1 MQAYDL
7 TQVLWVEDDPNVT
20 ETYPLKAEDF
30 DLELVPFPCWDD
42 AKAALESDYDR
53 WSAIILDAKCKHH
66 RDSKDSAVVFLREA
80 LKDISVLSEKN
91 GHIIPWY
98 ILTGGDES
106 EVSDSI
112 NDERMQWDKDWTDS
126 ENKKYYSKNVDNEK
140 LFRRIR
146 YHAYKSPRIQI
157 QEMYRHV
164 FEAFEECG
172 IDDNGYNALEDLL
185 VPIHFLKDI
194 KDKDYNDKFEKA
206 RTVLEYIFRSMSL
219 YGILPDWGKQVN
231 LQWSSCLLS
240 GMSAMKKDDKGNEVV
255 IIECKKQ
262 ILPGV
267 LKETLRG
274 MTRIIPAF
282 CHSDN
287 KEEKDVKKEEY
298 LSRVGD
304 STLLLKSFAFQIC
317 DFILWYR
324 NYLKENGNVEQNSN
338 NWDVKDYKAAKIKS
352 KKGSK

>member
-1 MQAYDL
+1 MKAYNFI
-7 TQVLWVEDDPNVT
+7 QVLWVEDDPVVT
-20 ETYPLKAEDF
+20 EAYPLDAEEYG
-30 DLELVPFPCWDD
+30 LELVSFPCWDD
-42 AKAALESDYDR
+42 AKAALEGDYDR

-66 RDSKDSAVVFLREA
+66 RDSADNAIRFLGEA
-80 LKDISVLSEKN
+80 LKDISKLSEKKS
-91 GHIIPWY
+91 HIIPWY
-98 ILTGGDES
+98 VLTGGDES

-112 NDERMQWDKDWTDS
+112 NEERLQWDMDWTES
-126 ENKKYYSKNVDNEK
+126 ENKKYYSKNVDNEN
-140 LFRRIR
+140 LYRRIR

-164 FEAFEECG
+164 FEAVEECG
-172 IDDNGYNALEDLL
+172 IDDNGFNALEDLL
-185 VPIHFLKDI
+185 VPIHFPKDI

-206 RTVLEYIFRSMSL
+206 RTILEYIFRSMAVH
-219 YGILPDWGKQVN
+219 GILPDWGKQVN

-240 GMSAMKKDDKGNEVV
+240 GMSAVRKDEKGNDIV
-255 IIECKKQ
+255 IIECKEQ
-262 ILPGV
+262 VLPAV
-267 LKETLRG
+267 LREALRA

-298 LSRVGD
+298 FGIVDD
-304 STLLLKSFAFQIC
+304 STLLLKSFTFQIC

-324 NYLKENGNVEQNSN
+324 NYLKENGDVEQNAN

-352 KKGSK
+352 KNGSK

>member
-1 MQAYDL
+1 MKAYDL
-7 TQVLWVEDDPNVT
+7 TQVLWVEDDPKVT
-20 ETYPLKAEDF
+20 ETYPVKAEFF

-66 RDSKDSAVVFLREA
+66 RDSKDSAIVFLREA

-98 ILTGGDES
+98 VLTGGDES

-126 ENKKYYSKNVDNEK
+126 VNKKYYSKNVDNED

-157 QEMYRHV
+157 QDMYRNV
-164 FEAFEECG
+164 FEAVEECG
-172 IDDNGYNALEDLL
+172 IDDDGYNALEDLL
-185 VPIHFLKDI
+185 VPIHFPKDI

-206 RTVLEYIFRSMSL
+206 RTVLEYIFRSMSTHGL
-219 YGILPDWGKQVN
+219 LPDWGKQVN

-240 GMSAMKKDDKGNEVV
+240 GMNAMRKDENGKDV
-255 IIECKKQ
+255 IIIESKKQ
-262 ILPGV
+262 VLPPV
-267 LKETLRG
+267 FKD
-274 MTRIIPAF
+274 MSKIIPAF

-287 KEEKDVKKEEY
+287 KEGNGVKKEEY
-298 LSRVGD
+298 FRQVND
-304 STLLLKSFAFQIC
+304 STLLLKSFSLQLC
-317 DFILWYR
+317 DFILWYKNYIMENR
-324 NYLKENGNVEQNSN
+324 NKENNTL
-338 NWDVKDYKAAKIKS
+338 NWEVKDYKIARIK
-352 KKGSK
+352 K

>member
-1 MQAYDL
+1 MDNYNL
-7 TQVLWVEDDPNVT
+7 IQVLWVEDDPDVT
-20 ETYPLKAEDF
+20 ETYPVKAESF

-42 AKAALESDYDR
+42 AKVALENEYDR
-53 WSAIILDAKCKHH
+53 WSAIILDAKCKFH
-66 RDSKDSAVVFLREA
+66 RDSADNAIVFLREA
-80 LKDISVLSEKN
+80 LKDIAAISKDKRRV
-91 GHIIPWY
+91 IPWY
-98 ILTGGDES
+98 VLTGGAES

-112 NDERMQWDKDWTDS
+112 NDDRLQWDKDWTDS
-126 ENKKYYSKNVDNEK
+126 ENKKYYSKNVDNES
-140 LFRRIR
+140 LYRRIR

-164 FEAFEECG
+164 FQAVEECG

-185 VPIHFLKDI
+185 VPIHFPKDI
-194 KDKDYNDKFEKA
+194 KDKDYKDKFEKA

-219 YGILPDWGKQVN
+219 HRILPDWGKQVN

-240 GMSAMKKDDKGNEVV
+240 GMPAMKKDNKGNEVV

-262 ILPGV
+262 IIPAV

-298 LSRVGD
+298 LNQVDD

-324 NYLKENGNVEQNSN
+324 NYLKENSDTKLNAD
-338 NWDVKDYKAAKIKS
+338 NWEVKDYKAAKIKPIN
-352 KKGSK
+352 GSK

>member
-1 MQAYDL
+1 MKAYDL
-7 TQVLWVEDDPNVT
+7 MQVLWVEDDHKVT
-20 ETYPLKAEDF
+20 ETYPLKAESF
-30 DLELVPFPCWDD
+30 DLELVPYPCWED

-53 WSAIILDAKCKHH
+53 WSAIILDAKCKQH
-66 RDSKDSAVVFLREA
+66 RESVDNAIKFLGEA
-80 LKDISVLSEKN
+80 LKDISVLSEKK

-98 ILTGGDES
+98 VLTGGDES

-157 QEMYRHV
+157 QKMYRHV
-164 FEAFEECG
+164 FEAVAECG

-185 VPIHFLKDI
+185 VPIHFPKDI
-194 KDKDYNDKFEKA
+194 KDRDYNDKFEKA

-219 YGILPDWGKQVN
+219 HGILPDWGKQVN

-240 GMSAMKKDDKGNEVV
+240 GLSATRRDEKGNEQV

-262 ILPGV
+262 IVPPVFRLL
-267 LKETLRG
+267 LKEITK
-274 MTRIIPAF
+274 IIPAF

-287 KEEKDVKKEEY
+287 KEEKEIKKEEY
-298 LSRVGD
+298 LRDVDG
-304 STLLLKSFAFQIC
+304 STFLLKSFAFQIC

-324 NYLKENGNVEQNSN
+324 NYLKENCDTKLNAG
-338 NWDVKDYKAAKIKS
+338 NWDVKDFKAAKIRS
-352 KKGSK
+352 L